1 MNETKPERGLASKG
15 IEVYP
20 LSLIHISEPTRRS

>member
-20 LSLIHISEPTRRS
+20 NYTGSTKQTPLR